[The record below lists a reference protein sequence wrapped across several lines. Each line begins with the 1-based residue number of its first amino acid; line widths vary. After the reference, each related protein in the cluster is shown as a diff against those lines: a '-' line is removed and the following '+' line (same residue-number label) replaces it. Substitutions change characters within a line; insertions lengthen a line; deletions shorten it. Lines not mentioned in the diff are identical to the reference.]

1 MLEEEPAPRE
11 GQTRNIQNGL
21 LQRKTEKPKLERSR
35 VFYFFKNLSGI
46 EYGGAEEAKKDE
58 S

>member
-11 GQTRNIQNGL
+11 GQTGKIQSVL
-21 LQRKTEKPKLERSR
+21 LKRKKL
-35 VFYFFKNLSGI
+35 FFKNLSGI